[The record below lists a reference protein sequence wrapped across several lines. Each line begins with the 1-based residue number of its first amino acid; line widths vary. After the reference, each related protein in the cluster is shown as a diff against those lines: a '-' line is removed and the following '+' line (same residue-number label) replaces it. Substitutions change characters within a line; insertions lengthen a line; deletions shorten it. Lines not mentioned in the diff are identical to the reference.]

1 MKQSLIISSPIIL
14 EREFAWNSYSRSVTI
29 LSVKISEDFFISE
42 INMCWCSFG
51 ILQTWCLDY
60 ELLSHQKVREEKL
73 REFNGIQ
80 AKTTY
85 INGIPCQWFTIP
97 LGAFFKSKIFIHLM
111 KLKETKK
118 SKLLMEYRFY
128 EK

>member
-29 LSVKISEDFFISE
+29 LSVKISENFFISE
-42 INMCWCSFG
+42 IDMCWWSFG

-85 INGIPCQWFTIP
+85 INGILYHTN
-97 LGAFFKSKIFIHLM
+97 G
-111 KLKETKK
+111 
-118 SKLLMEYRFY
+118 LLYH
-128 EK
+128 